1 MADATIF
8 RDTPDGGA
16 IPKQSTVA
24 MRANTLVIGGTIACI
39 DTDGRA
45 AGPAAGRNAIGIFRA
60 DYDNRTTA
68 PEGGGAGAINAEIL
82 HGVFGFGGEAGHL
95 PAVGDVCYVADNQ
108 TVSTDSDSESR
119 GIAGYCVAVEALN
132 GITTYY
138 VFMSPAVAGQ
148 IVIAAAVETRLTAAE
163 ADIDD
168 LQTDCARGEL
178 YIPITACTN
187 AGAPLVEFS
196 DGETDGLELVDS
208 EMVAFRWNPGGT
220 VEQRAVLAVTV
231 PLPQDLDAAA
241 DVVVHLAGARIGAA
255 DTTTVLAVG
264 AFFQTMGAAYTAAA
278 NCGGNTTA
286 WDAATTVMAEKTVT
300 IAAADVPAAP
310 CLLTL
315 TIEPS
320 AALDADDFVLCGLW
334 LEYTRALTA
343 T

>member
-82 HGVFGFGGEAGHL
+82 HGVVGFGGEAGHL

-119 GIAGYCVAVEALN
+119 GLAGYCVAVEALN

-148 IVIAAAVETRLTAAE
+148 IVIAAAVAAQLAAAE

-178 YIPITACTN
+178 YIPITSCTN
-187 AGAPLVEFS
+187 AGAPLVAFS
-196 DGETDGLELVDS
+196 DGTTDGLELVDS
-208 EMVAFRWNPGGT
+208 EVVGYRWNPSGSG
-220 VEQRAVLAVTV
+220 VLAVTV
-231 PLPQDLDAAA
+231 PLPQDLDDAE
-241 DVVVHLAGARIGAA
+241 DVVVHLAGFRIGAA

-264 AFFQTMGAAYTAAA
+264 AFFHTMGAAHTADA

-320 AALDADDFVLCGLW
+320 AALDADDFVLSGLW
-334 LEYTRALTA
+334 LEYTRKLLTA
-343 T
+343 